1 MTEEVYQ
8 ELPLKAVVFM
18 IYEDEIE
25 RLNCCI
31 VKLEAA
37 INWIE
42 PPFIDETTSEEE
54 LRNRIKFCVSDARA
68 ALAGEKKDE

>member
-1 MTEEVYQ
+1 MSEEVYQ
-8 ELPLKAVVFM
+8 ELPLKAVVSM

-31 VKLEAA
+31 GKLQAA

-42 PPFIDETTSEEE
+42 PPFIDEATSETE
-54 LRNRIKFCVSDARA
+54 LRNRIKLCVSDARA
-68 ALAGEKKDE
+68 ALAGEKKDD